1 MSETTGNLS
10 IRYPSE
16 YADPFWTD
24 YVNQMTDLDE
34 NILAALE
41 DSSLVMEGGGT
52 LDLTGDTFS
61 WSADLKLICTR
72 TGAILT
78 IPAGSTTITDGQ
90 VSSLSGLTR
99 PLTTGSVSSF
109 VASTSGPAYDST
121 KIPVFHR
128 SGSNV
133 YLVHAQAGLGLVT
146 VEV

>member
-1 MSETTGNLS
+1 MTETTTNLA

-24 YVNQMTDLDE
+24 YVNQMADLDDK
-34 NILAALE
+34 LVAALE
-41 DSSLVMEGGGT
+41 DASLVMEGGGD

-61 WSADLKLICTR
+61 WSEDFKLVCSR

-78 IPAGSTTITDGQ
+78 IPAGNTTITDGQ
-90 VSSLSGLTR
+90 ISSLSGLSR
-99 PLTTGSVSSF
+99 PLATGSVSSF
-109 VASTSGPAYDST
+109 VASTSGPAYDTT
-121 KIPVFHR
+121 KVPVFHR

-133 YLVHAQAGLGLVT
+133 YLIHAQAGLGLVT